1 MFNKIKAIKDLRDKA
16 KTMQAVLAEIHCEGS
31 ACWGKVTVNVDG
43 NQQVQNVKIDPE
55 MLADASKLEAGVKEA
70 FNDAMK
76 KLQKELASKMKDMGG
91 LDMFKDLGL

>member
-16 KTMQAVLAEIHCEGS
+16 KTMQSALAEIHCEGS
-31 ACWGKVTVNVDG
+31 SCWGKVTVKVDG
-43 NQQVQNVKIDPE
+43 NQQVQSVKIDPE
-55 MLADASKLEAGVKEA
+55 MLSDAAKLEAGIKDA

-76 KLQKELASKMKDMGG
+76 KLQKELAGKMKDMGG